1 MCVSGCSCVWLCV
14 ETRQVAHLRYV
25 ASMLPQSSM
34 RDLIK
39 SYEKRRRHA
48 KRCTTCG
55 MCGCR
60 LKCCACWAYTWQCR
74 WLPTRF
80 QPAAAA
86 PPLPS
91 PRRRGSFNFH
101 ARQQAARQ
109 SPPPPKPSC
118 CTRTARGCGRRLRAC
133 LWILTCG
140 MCGGVG
146 SARGSTS
153 AKAAAAGKSSS
164 SRPPTVL
171 QWDAGVST
179 FSALQQLV
187 TTMVTTSV
195 PDASGKDV
203 DARAGKSSTDQSTP
217 QADLY
222 STHLNLGARRN
233 EGQAPRRGTAVH
245 TVLPP
250 PVQCFVCC
258 RKLRAPHSLD
268 WC

>member
-1 MCVSGCSCVWLCV
+1 
-14 ETRQVAHLRYV
+14 
-25 ASMLPQSSM
+25 MLPQSSM

-153 AKAAAAGKSSS
+153 AEAAAAGKSSS